1 MGSIS
6 SIGCSSD
13 SVPGPRTPY
22 ATDVAII
29 KKKKRKKE
37 RKERGREG
45 EKEGRKEG
53 RKGKKEQLGD

>member
-29 KKKKRKKE
+29 KKKKERKKE
-37 RKERGREG
+37 KKEGGRERRR
-45 EKEGRKEG
+45 EERKEG
-53 RKGKKEQLGD
+53 RGKKSS

>member
-13 SVPGPRTPY
+13 SVPGPGTPY

-29 KKKKRKKE
+29 KKKERKKE
-37 RKERGREG
+37 KKEGGRERRR
-45 EKEGRKEG
+45 EERKEG
-53 RKGKKEQLGD
+53 RGKKSS